1 MHAMH
6 AKNESGCSMKL
17 SVIIPAFNEAKSIGN
32 CLQHLSSALRA
43 NARSDLESEI
53 IVVDNNSTDAT
64 AEIARNLGARVLF
77 EPINQIARARNAGAS
92 VATGDFLLFVDADTH
107 VSSGTLAEMLTVIDT
122 TTCVGGGALLRYHKP
137 DLAARCFLLL
147 SNPIVRCLKLT
158 PGCFIFCRGE
168 VFRALGG
175 FSQEMFAGE
184 DADFGWRLRRWSRA
198 RGLRMKILRACP
210 PVTSLRKVELYGWKE
225 LLVLIARW
233 VLFPRRTARDK
244 SRLRVFYDGR
254 R

>member
-1 MHAMH
+1 
-6 AKNESGCSMKL
+6 MKL
-17 SVIIPAFNEAKSIGN
+17 SVIIPAFNEAKRIGN
-32 CLQHLSSALRA
+32 CLQHLSSALCA

-64 AEIARNLGARVLF
+64 AEIAR
-77 EPINQIARARNAGAS
+77 ARNAGAS

-107 VSSGTLAEMLTVIDT
+107 VRVGTLAEMLTLLET
-122 TTCVGGGALLRYHKP
+122 NTCIGGGTLLRYDKP
-137 DLAARCFLLL
+137 DLVARCFLFL
-147 SNPIVRCLKLT
+147 SNPVVRWLKLT

-175 FSQEMFAGE
+175 FNAEMFAGE
-184 DADFGWRLRRWSRA
+184 DADFGRRLRRWSRA
-198 RGLRMKILRACP
+198 HGLRMKILRACP

-233 VLFPRRTARDK
+233 LLFPRRTARDK

>member
-1 MHAMH
+1 
-6 AKNESGCSMKL
+6 MKL
-17 SVIIPAFNEAKSIGN
+17 SVIIPAFNEAKRIAS

-53 IVVDNNSTDAT
+53 IVVDNNSTDGT
-64 AEIARNLGARVLF
+64 AEIARSAGIRVVF

-92 VATGDFLLFVDADTH
+92 AATGDWFLFVDADTH
-107 VSSGTLAEMLTVIDT
+107 VRAGTLAEMLTLLET
-122 TTCVGGGALLRYHKP
+122 NTCIGGGTVLRYDKP
-137 DLAARCFLLL
+137 DLVARCFLFL
-147 SNPIVRCLKLT
+147 SNPVVRCLKLT
-158 PGCFIFCRGE
+158 PGCFIFCRGD

-175 FSQEMFAGE
+175 FSEEMFAGE

-198 RGLRMKILRACP
+198 HGLRLRILSACP

-233 VLFPRRTARDK
+233 LLFPRRTARDK

>member
-1 MHAMH
+1 
-6 AKNESGCSMKL
+6 MKL
-17 SVIIPAFNEAKSIGN
+17 SVIIPAFNEAKSIAS
-32 CLQHLSSALRA
+32 CVQHLSSALRA
-43 NARSDLESEI
+43 NARPDYESEI
-53 IVVDNNSTDAT
+53 IVVDNNSTDGT
-64 AEIARNLGARVLF
+64 AEIARSAGIRVVF

-92 VATGDFLLFVDADTH
+92 AATGDWLLFVDADTH
-107 VSSGTLAEMLTVIDT
+107 VSGGTLAEMLAVMDT
-122 TTCVGGGALLRYHKP
+122 GDCVGGGTVLRYDKP
-137 DLAARCFLLL
+137 DLVARCFLFL
-147 SNPIVRCLKLT
+147 SNPVVRCLKLT
-158 PGCFIFCRGE
+158 PGCFIFCRGD

-175 FSQEMFAGE
+175 FSEEMFAGE

-198 RGLRMKILRACP
+198 HGLRMRILSACP

-233 VLFPRRTARDK
+233 LLFPRRTARDK

>member
-1 MHAMH
+1 
-6 AKNESGCSMKL
+6 MKL
-17 SVIIPAFNEAKSIGN
+17 SILIPAFNEAKNIAS

-43 NARSDLESEI
+43 NARPDLESEI
-53 IVVDNNSTDAT
+53 IVVDNNSSDAT
-64 AEIARNLGARVLF
+64 AEIARNFGARVLF
-77 EPINQIARARNAGAS
+77 EPINQIARARNAGANI
-92 VATGDFLLFVDADTH
+92 ATGDWLLFVDADTH
-107 VSSGTLAEMLTVIDT
+107 VSSGTLAEMLAVMDT
-122 TTCVGGGALLRYHKP
+122 GACVGGGTVLRYDKP
-137 DLAARCFLLL
+137 DLVARCFLLL
-147 SNPIVRCLKLT
+147 SNPVVRWLKLT

-175 FSQEMFAGE
+175 FNAEMFAGE

-198 RGLRMKILRACP
+198 HGLSMKILRAHP
-210 PVTSLRKVELYGWKE
+210 PVTSLRKVELYGWGE

>member
-1 MHAMH
+1 
-6 AKNESGCSMKL
+6 MKL
-17 SVIIPAFNEAKSIGN
+17 SVIIPAFNETKYIESCVR
-32 CLQHLSSALRA
+32 CLAVALRA
-43 NARSDLESEI
+43 NARSDLESET
-53 IVVDNNSTDAT
+53 IVVDNNSTDGT
-64 AEIARNLGARVLF
+64 AEIARSAGVQVVF
-77 EPINQIARARNAGAS
+77 EPINQIARARNTGAS
-92 VATGDFLLFVDADTH
+92 AATGDWFLFLDADTH
-107 VSSGTLAEMLTVIDT
+107 VSAGTLAEMLTCIDT
-122 TTCVGGGALLRYHKP
+122 ATCVGGGALLRYDKP
-137 DLAARCFLLL
+137 DRVARCFLFL
-147 SNPIVRCLKLT
+147 SNPIVRWLKLT

-198 RGLRMKILRACP
+198 HGVRMKILRACP

-233 VLFPRRTARDK
+233 LLFPRRTSRDK
-244 SRLRVFYDGR
+244 TRLRVFYDGR